1 MKEQKIN
8 GPITTT
14 KEIALLA
21 INDMCEAGV
30 DTRYILPAVAQIV
43 TNNWKASKQDKPKSL
58 IGFRFLLKRI
68 YTKLLMWLH

>member
-1 MKEQKIN
+1 
-8 GPITTT
+8 
-14 KEIALLA
+14 
-21 INDMCEAGV
+21 MCEAGV